1 MAQIQLT
8 VCDVDKTELGKETQ
22 HYTIN
27 TPGGRSELD
36 LCVDHAKPI
45 EAILEQVYG
54 GKVPHPNAPAKKTA
68 AKKTTTPRRTR
79 GAKVVSLEEIERMK
93 AEQS

>member
-8 VCDVDKTELGKETQ
+8 VCDVDKTEFGKETQ

-36 LCVDHAKPI
+36 LCVDHAQPI
-45 EAILEQVYG
+45 EQILEVVYG
-54 GKVPHPNAPAKKTA
+54 GKVPHPTAPAKKATAPKKTA
-68 AKKTTTPRRTR
+68 APRRR
-79 GAKVVSLEEIERMK
+79 GSAKIMTLEEIEAMK
-93 AEQS
+93 QS